1 MGQRSRIHSGTQT
14 LNSNSDLGIAP
25 FKPQHDYTV
34 FVFGVSAE
42 GERTTQV
49 ATKNVTTAEFQK
61 SDMTIQIQVGER
73 TDRSCVL
80 SFTPSVDDELYYI
93 GVVPYELR
101 GYYTTD
107 EEFMQAVVYTLGDY
121 IEMYCVR
128 GKMDGLYCQSDLLG
142 DELKPGTRYLAIAFG
157 YMSGVTTGLFSEEFT
172 TMDAVQQ

>member
-1 MGQRSRIHSGTQT
+1 M
-14 LNSNSDLGIAP
+14 
-25 FKPQHDYTV
+25 
-34 FVFGVSAE
+34 SAE

-107 EEFMQAVVYTLGDY
+107 EEFMQAVVHTLGDY

-128 GKMDGLYCQSDLLG
+128 GRMDGLYCQSDLLG

>member
-1 MGQRSRIHSGTQT
+1 M
-14 LNSNSDLGIAP
+14 
-25 FKPQHDYTV
+25 
-34 FVFGVSAE
+34 
-42 GERTTQV
+42 
-49 ATKNVTTAEFQK
+49 
-61 SDMTIQIQVGER
+61 
-73 TDRSCVL
+73 
-80 SFTPSVDDELYYI
+80 
-93 GVVPYELR
+93 PYELR